1 MSDLHGKL
9 CHDFRL
15 FQRRPWR
22 RKEYAFVVAI
32 GPAEALDNWLS
43 RKMLKRGD
51 SIDQASVEKDPA
63 RGRVSVG
70 PVGRVTRL
78 LHAEEKR
85 LHPPRAALCRRA
97 SVPRQRFADL
107 VRRSWQNRVVE
118 ALPTTSICRHWNSL
132 KS

>member
-1 MSDLHGKL
+1 MVRCWPTSANLRGAPTDFEGMSDLHGKL

-70 PVGRVTRL
+70 PVG
-78 LHAEEKR
+78 E
-85 LHPPRAALCRRA
+85 
-97 SVPRQRFADL
+97 
-107 VRRSWQNRVVE
+107 
-118 ALPTTSICRHWNSL
+118 
-132 KS
+132 